1 MENTDYKKILE
12 HLDAVV
18 IAADYDNKITYANKY
33 FCSLFNTNCEN
44 YAAKIS
50 LTFCLKIRIQ

>member
-33 FCSLFNTNCEN
+33 FCSLFNTNCE
-44 YAAKIS
+44 K
-50 LTFCLKIRIQ
+50 LCG